1 MIQKILIIEDDVWI
15 ANSLKLYLENSWYE
29 VDAHHTWEN
38 AVEKILHD
46 GYDLIVLDIN
56 LPEKDGITICREV
69 RENSQIPIIMLTA
82 RNSELDK
89 VMWLEI
95 GADDYVSK
103 PFSPR
108 ELLARIQSIL
118 RRISPVQSFNN
129 KWILSFAN
137 ITLDPQKFIVTL
149 DDEEI
154 SLTKNEFDIL
164 KKLME
169 QNGNIVK
176 RETLMTDVIGYEN
189 YAFDRTIDTHIK
201 NLRKKLQNKDIIM
214 TIRWEWYRMNN

>member
-1 MIQKILIIEDDVWI
+1 
-15 ANSLKLYLENSWYE
+15 
-29 VDAHHTWEN
+29 
-38 AVEKILHD
+38 
-46 GYDLIVLDIN
+46 
-56 LPEKDGITICREV
+56 
-69 RENSQIPIIMLTA
+69 
-82 RNSELDK
+82 
-89 VMWLEI
+89 
-95 GADDYVSK
+95 
-103 PFSPR
+103 
-108 ELLARIQSIL
+108 
-118 RRISPVQSFNN
+118 
-129 KWILSFAN
+129 LSFAN

-214 TIRWEWYRMNN
+214 TIR